1 MFTRNC
7 CRVLLLALLSPAVT
21 LALGLGEIHLHSAL
35 NAPLDADI
43 DLLDATP
50 EDVAGLQATLA
61 SRDSFTRY
69 GLDYPAF
76 LSSLS
81 LTAAPGSDGHTV
93 IHLSTVDPVNEPFA
107 TLLVEINWARGHIV
121 REYTVL
127 LDPPVFAGP
136 SADAA
141 AAAAPLAAP
150 ASGTTTRSGSIE
162 RPAASEPP
170 SPPPPEAAAA
180 APAGA
185 PAASASAPS
194 ETPGSASPPAV
205 STGHDVHSGET
216 LSGIAAQ
223 AYGHADRTARERQL
237 VAIYR
242 ANTQAFSGNMNLLRA
257 GTHLSLPGD
266 AEIEAV
272 SPGEA
277 VAEVQR
283 QNAAW
288 NESHGPSSASNGTT
302 GSGQL
307 RLVTPQES
315 GPAAGAGASAGSGAG
330 PAAGDTAAAARAA
343 ALQQQVTQLQSQLS
357 DSQRLLQLKNEEL
370 ARLQA
375 RAATSA
381 AAPAPHPAAPAPA
394 MPAAPAAPSPPAAAA
409 PPAAPSAPPPAASA
423 PPPPPSPSAAASVPK
438 PAAAP
443 VVHPVV
449 EPESSM
455 LDLAEE
461 YWYVPAGLLAI
472 LIALLVVRA
481 VRSRQEDAFDRSLG
495 RMAEPGFDSP
505 PPTKLRSDTIP
516 VRALGGVRDEPSY
529 KVEESGS
536 HEAPNFDRVGV
547 VGGGAGT
554 RPVAVEDH
562 VSTGAPVGI
571 DQGDPL
577 AEADFHMAYGL
588 YDQAADLVQIA
599 ITREPARRDLKLK
612 LLEVFFVWGNKDR
625 FLQSARQLAGSREQA
640 LPGEWE
646 KIVIMGRQIAPEDPL
661 FANAGALAGAAS
673 GGVDLNL
680 EGGQNRIDFDL
691 HGEPVV
697 SAGPSDP
704 GVDLDLSAALGDSDP
719 TGEARKISD
728 SGVNFTLDDTGVTA
742 DATGTTRE
750 MPKTRR
756 ADSTGSTR
764 LTGGG
769 TADPEVPT
777 VEQPQLRGVDNPTI
791 RQKLDAATR
800 TGMASADQTAELEI
814 DDLGLDLGS
823 LDTGVHE
830 SLDYPSADLSGH
842 DAGGDARSTAH
853 PQSDAPT
860 LLAGLNDATR
870 QLLARADA
878 QRGETIVTPP
888 PARPQT
894 ATGTWLFSDSDFAEV
909 VAKGPAAGKARADAP
924 TQIVTQIAPRP
935 AMAQDADTAATSRLG
950 ALDSNGVDLD
960 VGDFGDFS
968 AASHGNAVDL
978 DVGTAAAD
986 GEEGTYVRT
995 QRISADDAPLPDLE
1009 PATMSEVGTKLD
1021 LARAYMDMGDPEGA
1035 RSILSEVLTEGSVSQ
1050 KQEARRLIEALPG

>member
-7 CRVLLLALLSPAVT
+7 CRVLLLALLSPAVS

-43 DLLDATP
+43 DLLDASA
-50 EDVAGLQATLA
+50 DDIAGLQATLA
-61 SRDSFTRY
+61 SRESFTRY

-76 LSSLS
+76 LTGLT
-81 LTAAPGSDGHTV
+81 LTAQNTNDGHSV
-93 IHLSTVDPVNEPFA
+93 LHLSTLDPVNEPFA
-107 TLLVEINWARGHIV
+107 TLLVEVNWARGHVV

-127 LDPPVFAGP
+127 LDPPVFAAPNGT
-136 SADAA
+136 AA
-141 AAAAPLAAP
+141 AAAVAAP
-150 ASGTTTRSGSIE
+150 ATDTTTRSGSIA
-162 RPAASEPP
+162 RPAASAAPAASDSAVSAPAPEPP
-170 SPPPPEAAAA
+170 AA
-180 APAGA
+180 APASPVA
-185 PAASASAPS
+185 PPAAAVA
-194 ETPGSASPPAV
+194 EVPPA
-205 STGHDVHSGET
+205 SSAGAGGGGHDVRPGET
-216 LSGIAAQ
+216 LSGIASQ
-223 AYGHADRTARERQL
+223 VYGHADRGAREREL

-242 ANTQAFSGNMNLLRA
+242 ANTAAFSGNMNLLRS
-257 GTHLSLPGD
+257 GTHLALPGD

-277 VAEVQR
+277 SAEVRR
-283 QNAAW
+283 QYAAW
-288 NESHGPSSASNGTT
+288 NEAHGAASASGAAG

-315 GPAAGAGASAGSGAG
+315 AAAPSVGPAAGPGAGAGN
-330 PAAGDTAAAARAA
+330 AATAAKDA
-343 ALQQQVTQLQSQLS
+343 ALQQQVAQLQSQLS

-375 RAATSA
+375 RAATPA
-381 AAPAPHPAAPAPA
+381 AAPAAAAHPLPAP
-394 MPAAPAAPSPPAAAA
+394 PVAATPPAPTPAPVSAPVAASPA
-409 PPAAPSAPPPAASA
+409 PAPPPAPEVPAVT
-423 PPPPPSPSAAASVPK
+423 PPK
-438 PAAAP
+438 PAP
-443 VVHPVV
+443 VAVAHPAVV
-449 EPESSM
+449 PETSM

-472 LIALLVVRA
+472 VIALLVVRA

-495 RMAEPGFDSP
+495 RMAEPGFDAP
-505 PPTKLRSDTIP
+505 APTRLRSDTVP

-536 HEAPNFDRVGV
+536 HEAPVFDRAGV

-599 ITREPARRDLKLK
+599 ITREPGRRDLRLK

-625 FLQSARQLAGSREQA
+625 FLQSARQLAGTRDQA

-728 SGVNFTLDDTGVTA
+728 SGVNFTLDDTGVVS

-750 MPKTRR
+750 MPRSRR
-756 ADSTGSTR
+756 TDTTSTMR
-764 LTGGG
+764 VTGGG

-777 VEQPQLRGVDNPTI
+777 VEQPQLRGADNPTI

-800 TGMASADQTAELEI
+800 TGLASGDQTAELEI

-830 SLDYPSADLSGH
+830 SLDFPSADLNGH
-842 DAGGDARSTAH
+842 DSAH
-853 PQSDAPT
+853 EGAAAVKSDSPT

-870 QLLARADA
+870 QLLARAEA
-878 QRGETIVTPP
+878 QRGETVVTTP

-909 VAKGPAAGKARADAP
+909 VAKGPGAGKARADAP
-924 TQIVTQIAPRP
+924 TQIVTQITPRP
-935 AMAQDADTAATSRLG
+935 AVAQDVDTASTSRLG
-950 ALDSNGVDLD
+950 ALDTDGIDLD
-960 VGDFGDFS
+960 VGDFGDFGAAS
-968 AASHGNAVDL
+968 AANGLDL
-978 DVGTAAAD
+978 DVGTAGSSAE
-986 GEEGTYVRT
+986 GEGTYVRT
-995 QRISADDAPLPDLE
+995 QRISADEAPLPDLE

-1050 KQEARRLIEALPG
+1050 KQEARRLIETLPG

>member
-21 LALGLGEIHLHSAL
+21 LALGLGDIHLHSAL
-35 NAPLDADI
+35 NAPLDAEI
-43 DLLDATP
+43 DLIDASP
-50 EDVAGLQATLA
+50 DDVAGLQAALA
-61 SRDSFTRY
+61 SRESFTRY

-76 LSSLS
+76 LSG
-81 LTAAPGSDGHTV
+81 LTLAPESSSDGHAV
-93 IHLSTVDPVNEPFA
+93 IRLRTVDPVNEPFA
-107 TLLVEINWARGHIV
+107 TLLVEVNWARGHIV

-127 LDPPVFAGP
+127 LDPPVFASP
-136 SADAA
+136 NANAA
-141 AAAAPLAAP
+141 AASVAAP
-150 ASGTTTRSGSIE
+150 ATDTSTRSGSIE
-162 RPAASEPP
+162 RPAPSAAPAASE
-170 SPPPPEAAAA
+170 SAASAA
-180 APAGA
+180 APAPQA
-185 PAASASAPS
+185 AAPPLPPAPVAPPAAASS
-194 ETPGSASPPAV
+194 
-205 STGHDVHSGET
+205 STEGGHDVRPGET
-216 LSGIAAQ
+216 LSGIASQ
-223 AYGHADRTARERQL
+223 VYGHADRTERERQL

-242 ANTQAFSGNMNLLRA
+242 ANTSGFSGNMNLLRA
-257 GTHLSLPGD
+257 GTHLNLPGD
-266 AEIEAV
+266 AEIQAV

-288 NESHGPSSASNGTT
+288 NETRGVASSAGAAPA

-315 GPAAGAGASAGSGAG
+315 APTPAPGPGAGAGN
-330 PAAGDTAAAARAA
+330 AAAAAKTA
-343 ALQQQVTQLQSQLS
+343 ALQQQVNDLKAQLS

-375 RAATSA
+375 RAAT
-381 AAPAPHPAAPAPA
+381 PP
-394 MPAAPAAPSPPAAAA
+394 PAAPAAPPAPAASALPPVSAPAAVTAPPPPATPPP
-409 PPAAPSAPPPAASA
+409 PPAAPVAVSAPKPPLAHPTA
-423 PPPPPSPSAAASVPK
+423 VP
-438 PAAAP
+438 
-443 VVHPVV
+443 
-449 EPESSM
+449 ETSM

-495 RMAEPGFDSP
+495 RMSEPGFETP
-505 PPTKLRSDTIP
+505 AATRLRDTIP
-516 VRALGGVRDEPSY
+516 VRALGGARDEPSY

-536 HEAPNFDRVGV
+536 HEQPVFDRAGV

-599 ITREPARRDLKLK
+599 ITREPSRRDLKLK
-612 LLEVFFVWGNKDR
+612 LLEVYFVWGNKDR
-625 FLQSARQLAGSREQA
+625 FLQSARQLASSRDQA

-646 KIVIMGRQIAPEDPL
+646 KIVIMGRQIAPEDAL

-704 GVDLDLSAALGDSDP
+704 GVDLDLSAALGDTDP

-728 SGVNFTLDDTGVTA
+728 TGVNFTLDEPGLA
-742 DATGTTRE
+742 PDATGTTRE
-750 MPKTRR
+750 MPKAARR
-756 ADSTGSTR
+756 GDTSTMR
-764 LTGGG
+764 VAGGG
-769 TADPEVPT
+769 TADGEVPT
-777 VEQPQLRGVDNPTI
+777 VEQPQLRGADNPTI

-800 TGMASADQTAELEI
+800 SGMASADQTAELEI

-830 SLDYPSADLSGH
+830 ALDYPSADRHAH
-842 DAGGDARSTAH
+842 DAAHEPAAAAR
-853 PQSDAPT
+853 SDAPT

-870 QLLARADA
+870 QLLARAEA
-878 QRGETIVTPP
+878 QRGETVVTPP

-924 TQIVTQIAPRP
+924 TQIVTQITPRP
-935 AMAQDADTAATSRLG
+935 AAAQDAAQEADTASTSRLG
-950 ALDSNGVDLD
+950 ALDTNGIDLD
-960 VGDFGDFS
+960 VGEFGDFG
-968 AASHGNAVDL
+968 AASSGNGVDL
-978 DVGTAAAD
+978 DVGTAASAD

-1035 RSILSEVLTEGSVSQ
+1035 RSILSEVLSEGSVSQ
-1050 KQEARRLIEALPG
+1050 KQEARRLIETLPG

>member
-7 CRVLLLALLSPAVT
+7 YRVLLLTLLSPAVT

-43 DLLDATP
+43 ELNNATP
-50 EDVAGLQATLA
+50 EDIAGLQATLA
-61 SRDSFTRY
+61 SRESFTRY

-76 LSSLS
+76 LSNLS
-81 LTAAPGSDGHTV
+81 LTPVAGSDGHTV
-93 IHLSTVDPVNEPFA
+93 LHLSTVDPINEPFA
-107 TLLVEINWARGHIV
+107 TLLVEINWARGHSV

-127 LDPPVFAGP
+127 FDPPVFAGP

-150 ASGTTTRSGSIE
+150 ATGTTRRSGSIE
-162 RPAASEPP
+162 RPAASE
-170 SPPPPEAAAA
+170 AASAPAPAAPTA

-185 PAASASAPS
+185 VASAAAPSAPS
-194 ETPGSASPPAV
+194 PPSV
-205 STGHDVHSGET
+205 STGHDVHTGET
-216 LSGIAAQ
+216 LSGIASQ

-283 QNAAW
+283 QNSAW
-288 NESHGPSSASNGTT
+288 NESHSSSSASNGTG

-315 GPAAGAGASAGSGAG
+315 GPAAGAGASSGAEAG
-330 PAAGDTAAAARAA
+330 AGGGSASAAKAS

-375 RAATSA
+375 RAATTSA
-381 AAPAPHPAAPAPA
+381 APTPTPVTPVPTPAL
-394 MPAAPAAPSPPAAAA
+394 PAAPAATSPPAALT
-409 PPAAPSAPPPAASA
+409 
-423 PPPPPSPSAAASVPK
+423 PPPPSPSPAASVPK

-495 RMAEPGFDSP
+495 RVSEPGFETP
-505 PPTKLRSDTIP
+505 PPTRLRSDTIP
-516 VRALGGVRDEPSY
+516 VRALSGVRDEPSY

-554 RPVAVEDH
+554 RPVAIEDH

-625 FLQSARQLAGSREQA
+625 FLQSARQLAGSRDQA

-728 SGVNFTLDDTGVTA
+728 SGVNFTLDDTGVA
-742 DATGTTRE
+742 SDATGTTRE

-756 ADSTGSTR
+756 ADSTSTMR
-764 LTGGG
+764 VAGGG
-769 TADPEVPT
+769 MADPEVPT
-777 VEQPQLRGVDNPTI
+777 VEQPQLRGADNPTI

-823 LDTGVHE
+823 LDTGVHD
-830 SLDYPSADLSGH
+830 SLDYPAIDLNGH
-842 DAGGDARSTAH
+842 EAGGDAAGTAH
-853 PQSDAPT
+853 AQSDAPT
-860 LLAGLNDATR
+860 LLAGLDDATR

-888 PARPQT
+888 PARPQS
-894 ATGTWLFSDSDFAEV
+894 ATGTWLFSDSDFADV
-909 VAKGPAAGKARADAP
+909 VAKGPGAGKARADAP

-935 AMAQDADTAATSRLG
+935 AMAQEGDTAATSRLG
-950 ALDSNGVDLD
+950 ALDTNGVDLD

-968 AASHGNAVDL
+968 AASNGNAVDL

-1035 RSILSEVLTEGSVSQ
+1035 RSILSEVLSEGSVSQ